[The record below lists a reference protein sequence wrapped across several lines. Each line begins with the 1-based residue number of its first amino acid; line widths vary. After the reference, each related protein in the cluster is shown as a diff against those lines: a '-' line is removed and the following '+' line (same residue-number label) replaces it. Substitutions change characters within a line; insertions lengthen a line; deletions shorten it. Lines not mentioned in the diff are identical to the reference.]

1 MACLVRGLAPS
12 GTSQSGMDSFLTGL
26 DGSFFMFG

>member
-12 GTSQSGMDSFLTGL
+12 GISRSGMDSFLTGL